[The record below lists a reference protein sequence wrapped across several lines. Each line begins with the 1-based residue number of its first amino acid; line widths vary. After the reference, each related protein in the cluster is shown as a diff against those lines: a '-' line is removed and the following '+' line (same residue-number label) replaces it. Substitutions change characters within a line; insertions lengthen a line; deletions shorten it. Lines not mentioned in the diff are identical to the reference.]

1 MRPSKR
7 FSTQFYRFSQVTS
20 VFKFSLAP
28 RICNELRSYTI
39 PRIPGVWSFAS
50 VVSLLIYCY
59 AGLGMIFMQC
69 SGVNSENSDAVNFDS
84 MYSAEF
90 PSARQERGTLRFFD
104 RISLTQVFRDHC
116 SVPNCHNIQLGH
128 ADVVK
133 DLSLHRP
140 HHELCIVIHDRS
152 AIYNHGFKLWI
163 SLYFVTFYVLAVIV
177 MCNLL
182 IALIVVSA
190 CCGGGIS
197 KRNFLRCAI

>member
-1 MRPSKR
+1 
-7 FSTQFYRFSQVTS
+7 
-20 VFKFSLAP
+20 
-28 RICNELRSYTI
+28 
-39 PRIPGVWSFAS
+39 
-50 VVSLLIYCY
+50 
-59 AGLGMIFMQC
+59 MIFMQC

-84 MYSAEF
+84 MCSPEF
-90 PSARQERGTLRFFD
+90 PSARQARGTLRFFD